1 MLIDTHAHLD
11 MKQFAP
17 DLKDVLRR
25 AREAGVGHIISVS
38 IDDDSFLRNREI
50 AGRNENVS
58 ISAGI
63 HPHDAGVFTEAS
75 WRVISE
81 GAADPEVVAVGETGL
96 DFFRDY
102 APHDRQLELFLRHL
116 ELARRV
122 GKPLI
127 IHSRSAEEETLD
139 ILQREKA
146 SEVGGVMHCYSGSI
160 ETARRA
166 IGMGFLI
173 SIAGP
178 LTYPNSKLPDVVRA
192 IPVEALVVETDA
204 PYLAPQAFRGK
215 RNEPAYVA
223 ETARAVAVLKSLS
236 EDDVHRITTFNARS
250 LFGLFRGDD
259 AGQIAYPIRDSLYI
273 NVTNRCSNRCVFC
286 GREKRPVVKGH
297 NLRLEGEPTALE
309 ILDAVGDVGPY
320 REIVFCGYGEP
331 LLRWDVVRAAAAAL
345 KERGAKIRI
354 NTNGQSKLFLG
365 RDVLPEMKGIVDALS
380 VSLNASG
387 PGEYLRLC
395 RPEGGESAFTAVKEF
410 ISEARRYVPEV
421 IATAVAAPGVDIE
434 ACRRIATDELGV
446 GFRAR
451 AYNNVG

>member
-11 MKQFAP
+11 MEQFAP
-17 DLKDVLRR
+17 DLGDVLLR

-38 IDDDSFLRNREI
+38 IDGESFLRNREI
-50 AGRNENVS
+50 AGRHKNIS

-63 HPHDAGVFTEAS
+63 HPHDAGSFTEES
-75 WRVISE
+75 WTVISE
-81 GAADPEVVAVGETGL
+81 GAAEPAVVAVGETGL

-102 APHDRQLELFLRHL
+102 APHDKQLELFLRHI
-116 ELARRV
+116 ELASRV

-127 IHSRSAEEETLD
+127 VHSRSAEEETLD

-146 SEVGGVMHCYSGSI
+146 SEVGGVMHCYSGSV

-166 IGMGFLI
+166 TDMGFLI

-178 LTYPNSKLPDVVRA
+178 LTYPKSKLPDVVRA
-192 IPVEALVVETDA
+192 IPVESLLVETDA
-204 PYLAPQAFRGK
+204 PYLAPQAFRGT
-215 RNEPAYVA
+215 RNEPAYVV
-223 ETARAVAVLKSLS
+223 ETARAVAELKGLS
-236 EDDVHRITTFNARS
+236 EDDVRRITTFNARS
-250 LFGLFRGDD
+250 LFGLFTGED
-259 AGQIAYPIRDSLYI
+259 AGEIVYPIRDSLYV

-286 GREKRPVVKGH
+286 GREKKPVVKGH
-297 NLRLEGEPTALE
+297 NLRLEGEPTTQE
-309 ILDAVGDVGPY
+309 ILGAVGDAGSY

-331 LLRWDVVRAAAAAL
+331 LLRWDVVREAAAAL
-345 KERGAKIRI
+345 KERGARIRV
-354 NTNGQSKLFLG
+354 NTNGQSKLILG
-365 RDVLPEMKGIVDALS
+365 RDVLPEMEGIVDTLS

-395 RPEGGESAFTAVKEF
+395 RPDGGENAFAAVKKF

-421 IATAVAAPGVDIE
+421 IATVVAAPGVDVE
-434 ACRRIATDELGV
+434 ACRRIATEELGV

-451 AYNNVG
+451 AYNDVG